1 MPAPA
6 PGALVASG
14 RRVLVRAWF
23 GRCVVVLAVAT
34 TCGSAAAADYR
45 RPGLEGQWS
54 NRHLTAPMN
63 SLRVIA
69 GPGQPMLMG
78 ERYGDQVIDGGPQFV
93 HPHDGDPA
101 TPDHDQWWFR
111 GGVSFGLTEDWEAG
125 ALFVP
130 LQLSPKVQFSNVT
143 AFVTRGFRLGAI
155 DLGIRLSFQTPALK
169 AYDLKS
175 WSFNPGVPILYRVG
189 NFRLDA
195 AVLVPIAT
203 SDGSVGVNVP
213 VRGSVSITPRFFAG
227 LESGAFDSHLG
238 EPQNM
243 TVPLGALVGYT
254 ELFGSKVV
262 DFTATFGWDDFWRPS
277 PPPGGDH
284 VAVKD
289 YRVGF
294 GLVYHTL
301 VR

>member
-1 MPAPA
+1 
-6 PGALVASG
+6 
-14 RRVLVRAWF
+14 
-23 GRCVVVLAVAT
+23 VLAT
-34 TCGSAAAADYR
+34 TTAPGSAAASDYR

-93 HPHDGDPA
+93 HPHDGDPT
-101 TPDHDQWWFR
+101 TPDQNQWWFR

-130 LQLSPKVQFSNVT
+130 LQFSPKLQFSNVT
-143 AFVTRGFRLGAI
+143 AFVTRGFRFGAL

-175 WSFNPGVPILYRVG
+175 WSFNPGVPILYRAGV
-189 NFRLDA
+189 FRLDA

-213 VRGSVSITPRFFAG
+213 VRASVSITPRFFAG
-227 LESGAFDSHLG
+227 LESGAFDSHVG
-238 EPQNM
+238 EPKNM

-284 VAVKD
+284 VEIKD

>member
-1 MPAPA
+1 MPA
-6 PGALVASG
+6 GAHRARGASG
-14 RRVLVRAWF
+14 RRVFVRAWP
-23 GRCVVVLAVAT
+23 GVCLVALGAT
-34 TCGSAAAADYR
+34 LVTSAAAGADYR

-54 NRHLTAPMN
+54 SRHLTAPMN

-78 ERYGDQVIDGGPQFV
+78 ERYGDQVIDGGAQFV
-93 HPHDGDPA
+93 HPHDGDPT
-101 TPDHDQWWFR
+101 TPDENQWWFR
-111 GGVSFGLTEDWEAG
+111 GGVAFGLTEDWEAG
-125 ALFVP
+125 ALFIP
-130 LQLSPKVQFSNVT
+130 LQFTPKVKFQNVT

-169 AYDLKS
+169 AYDLKG
-175 WSFNPGVPILYRVG
+175 WSFNPGVPILYRAG
-189 NFRLDA
+189 PFRLDA

-203 SDGSVGVNVP
+203 ADGSVGVNVP
-213 VRGSVSITPRFFAG
+213 VRASVSITPRIFAG
-227 LESGAFDSHLG
+227 LESGAFDSHVG
-238 EPQNM
+238 EPRNM
-243 TVPLGALVGYT
+243 TMPIGALVGYT

-262 DFTATFGWDDFWRPS
+262 DFTASFGWDDFWLPS
-277 PPPGGDH
+277 PPPGRDH
-284 VAVKD
+284 IEIRD